1 MGLVHGVVQGL
12 LTGGAGV
19 GVGSGARAAIRGDAS
34 LGIEEEFDWLNKG
47 LEVEDF
53 ANNIF
58 DESSPPRSVPS
69 EPNTVPSQPTTNIP

>member
-1 MGLVHGVVQGL
+1 MYGVVQGL
-12 LTGGAGV
+12 PTRGV
-19 GVGSGARAAIRGDAS
+19 GVGASSGARAAIRGDAS
-34 LGIEEEFDWLNKG
+34 LGIEEEFDWLNEG

-69 EPNTVPSQPTTNIP
+69 EPNTIPSQPTTNIP

>member
-12 LTGGAGV
+12 LTRGAGV

-34 LGIEEEFDWLNKG
+34 LGIEEEFDWLNEG

-53 ANNIF
+53 ADNIF
-58 DESSPPRSVPS
+58 DESSPPHSVPS
-69 EPNTVPSQPTTNIP
+69 EPNTIPSQPTTNIP